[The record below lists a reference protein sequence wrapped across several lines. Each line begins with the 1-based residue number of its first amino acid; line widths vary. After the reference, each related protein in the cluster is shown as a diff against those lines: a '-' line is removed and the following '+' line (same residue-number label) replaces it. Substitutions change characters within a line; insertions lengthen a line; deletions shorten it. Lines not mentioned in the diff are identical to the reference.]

1 MNLDEA
7 ADRLYGMAPGEFTAA
22 RDGLAKEAKAA
33 GDVPLSREIGGLRK
47 PTVVGWAVNQ
57 SSRRHPDEL
66 DELLDVGRRLREAW
80 HDQDAEALAE
90 LTRQRSALTGRLARM
105 IREDAE
111 EAGQPLSGSA
121 GTEIEQTLDA
131 AVVDEE
137 AAAQVRQG
145 RLVRGLSYSGF
156 APAPIIRPARP
167 RSAGTAEAAR
177 AAQPQAAERRAAERE
192 RRIRELERSHAEAG
206 RAATEAEEAHAS
218 WEAELAE
225 AVREHDRR
233 AAKVAELSEK
243 LAKAREKLAGAGHR
257 LDIAKREET
266 RTARAARSARFLA
279 DRAEAALKSE
289 SNSEPA
295 PEPEPESGP
304 ESPSG
309 PEPESGG

>member
-22 RDGLAKEAKAA
+22 RDGLAKEAKAG

-57 SSRRHPDEL
+57 ASRRHLDEL

-90 LTRQRSALTGRLARM
+90 LTRQRSTLTAQLARM

-111 EAGQPLSGSA
+111 AGGQALSGSA

-137 AAAQVRQG
+137 AAGQVRQG

-156 APAPIIRPARP
+156 APAPIVRPARP
-167 RSAGTAEAAR
+167 RASEGTGPARKRAGQQGAKEAGTP
-177 AAQPQAAERRAAERE
+177 QPSAERRAAERE
-192 RRIRELERSHAEAG
+192 RRIRELERSHVEAD

-218 WEAELAE
+218 WETELAE

-257 LDIAKREET
+257 LDVAKREES

-279 DRAEAALKSE
+279 DRTEAALKSE
-289 SNSEPA
+289 SQDQPHD
-295 PEPEPESGP
+295 ESGEELP
-304 ESPSG
+304 E
-309 PEPESGG
+309 